1 MFQVM
6 KSKSEDKSKNVK
18 QLNLV
23 FTPPEALGSAN
34 VCLLGSSAPAAVCQL
49 ILIRLL
55 IQNTGVCPLAPV
67 CQSNSLHVNQ

>member
-34 VCLLGSSAPAAVCQL
+34 VCLLGSSAPAAD
-49 ILIRLL
+49 
-55 IQNTGVCPLAPV
+55 A
-67 CQSNSLHVNQ
+67 S